1 MQGSVVRFARFPIV
15 AAALL
20 LLAAP
25 SSALA
30 SQMIDRN
37 ATRVSIAVNSD
48 HRAVASYL
56 RGGAWHHV
64 LVWGAIN
71 ARPPSK

>member
-37 ATRVSIAVNSD
+37 AT
-48 HRAVASYL
+48 
-56 RGGAWHHV
+56 HV
-64 LVWGAIN
+64 
-71 ARPPSK
+71 